1 MAQWQHRVFV
11 TLCIATL
18 AGCQMPPLPKA
29 KAPIEPKEEVTVFE
43 GVAMVV
49 PYRIVLGTSLEEK
62 AKKQVQ
68 AIIDTTFKEID
79 AIYNR
84 WNPNSEVSHLNQAK
98 AKERLPVSVELETFL
113 ERTGKIVAL
122 TEGRFDPTIEPV
134 LVLWKQALTQGKI
147 PEKSEIDDLA
157 PAIGWHHIHL
167 DHGVFWKDDDRTAL
181 DLGGVAKGFAI
192 DLLVDNLLQ
201 AGHKS
206 IYVDWG
212 GDLKA
217 AGCHPD
223 GRQWHIAISGPT
235 RPGEGPAPNLIESI
249 FLLDQAIATSGDY
262 LQYWTVPNPNYP
274 GDPNAPQKV
283 TYSHVINPKT
293 LDPLQVTTTSVAS
306 ASVMARDCMFADGIA
321 TALMVFSSEQEAS
334 MWAENLELR
343 LPQVQCWV
351 FARPISGEGAALPNP
366 SRQRGDTPFQTQSD

>member
-1 MAQWQHRVFV
+1 MKRWESQMVITILIGA
-11 TLCIATL
+11 L

-29 KAPIEPKEEVTVFE
+29 QPSPQEKEQATAFE

-49 PYRIVLGTSLEEK
+49 PYRIVLGDALDEPS
-62 AKKQVQ
+62 KKKVQ
-68 AIIDTTFKEID
+68 GIIDATFKEID
-79 AIYNR
+79 TIYNR
-84 WNPNSEVSHLNQAK
+84 WNPDSELSHLNQAK

-113 ERTGKIVAL
+113 EKTGKIVAL

-134 LVLWKQALTQGKI
+134 LVLWKEALANGKI
-147 PEKSEIDDLA
+147 PEKSQIEALA

-192 DLLVDNLLQ
+192 DLLVENLLA
-201 AGHKS
+201 AGYKS

-223 GRQWHIAISGPT
+223 GREWHIAIASPK
-235 RPGEGPAPNLIESI
+235 RPGEGGPSPHLIESI

-262 LQYWTVPNPNYP
+262 LQYWKVPNPEYP
-274 GDPNAPQKV
+274 NNPNAPREI
-283 TYSHVINPKT
+283 TYSHIIDPKT
-293 LDPLQVTTTSVAS
+293 LTPLQVTPTSVAS
-306 ASVMARDCMFADGIA
+306 SSVMARECMFADGIA

-343 LPQVQCWV
+343 LPQIQCWV
-351 FARPISGEGAALPNP
+351 FSRPPVIPDNDL
-366 SRQRGDTPFQTQSD
+366 R